1 MTALFNSRKF
11 YSGALTGID
20 ISGDVLNPSALFT
33 EYKNRVIADGGI
45 IIDEAATLNEITFL
59 VNNGMWERVSAW
71 AGASFGI
78 KIRSGT
84 TTQVDKIY
92 GLAGSPDFVA
102 VAVATS
108 GAPPVGFTPAA
119 AGSPNKLSIVLS
131 GGGVYLKS
139 SVTAKAQA
147 AVGVPYL
154 LSARLEDRL
163 ATDQL
168 GITVSFSDPTTNKAL
183 AQQHTILTNG
193 GVINEA
199 WQFFATNVNPP
210 VTGSD
215 VGSGA
220 QSPYSAF
227 ANCAGLIDPLAGK
240 VIGYGNGAVLHTG
253 TSSTGSLADLS
264 NVSGYWHL
272 GPANSAVPTGQ
283 SCYGYLANIRCL
295 NIASAL
301 DAQLISSR
309 A

>member
-33 EYKNRVIADGGI
+33 EYKNRVIADGGT

-71 AGASFGI
+71 AGASFGL

-84 TTQVDKIY
+84 TTQVDKLY

-102 VAVATS
+102 VAVAPS
-108 GAPPVGFTPAA
+108 GAPPVGFNPAA
-119 AGSPNKLSIVLS
+119 AGSPNKLSITLLN
-131 GGGVYLKS
+131 GGVYLKS
-139 SVTAKAQA
+139 SVLSKAQA
-147 AVGVPYL
+147 ALGMPYL
-154 LSARLEDRL
+154 ISARFEDRVN
-163 ATDQL
+163 TDQL
-168 GITVSFSDPTTNKAL
+168 GMTVSFADATSNQAL
-183 AQQHTILTNG
+183 ARQHTILTNA

-301 DAQLISSR
+301 DAQLISNR

>member
-1 MTALFNSRKF
+1 MTALFNSRKV
-11 YSGALTGID
+11 YSGALAGIN
-20 ISGDVLNPSALFT
+20 ISGAVLNPSALFT
-33 EYKNRVIADGGI
+33 AYKNRVIADGGT
-45 IIDEAATLNEITFL
+45 IIDETATLNEITFL
-59 VNNGMWERVSAW
+59 VNNGMWDRVSAW
-71 AGASFGI
+71 AGASFGL

-84 TTQVDKIY
+84 TTQVDKLY
-92 GLAGSPDFVA
+92 GLAGSPDFVGVS
-102 VAVATS
+102 VAPS
-108 GAPPVGFTPAA
+108 GAPPVTFVPAA
-119 AGSPNKLSIVLS
+119 SGYPNKLSVVLS

-139 SVTAKAQA
+139 SVTKKAQA
-147 AVGVPYL
+147 AVGIPYL
-154 LSARLEDRL
+154 ISARFEDRL

-168 GITVSFSDPTTNKAL
+168 GMTISFSDPITNKAL

-220 QSPYSAF
+220 QTPYSAF
-227 ANCAGLIDPLAGK
+227 SNCAGLIDPLAGK
-240 VIGYGNGAVLHTG
+240 VIGYGNGVALHTG

-264 NVSGYWHL
+264 SVSGYWHL

-295 NIASAL
+295 NIASTL

>member
-1 MTALFNSRKF
+1 MTALFNSRKV
-11 YSGALTGID
+11 YSGALAGID
-20 ISGDVLNPSALFT
+20 ISGAVLNPSTLFT
-33 EYKNRVIADGGI
+33 EYKNRVIADGGT

-59 VNNGMWERVSAW
+59 VNNGMWDRVSAW
-71 AGASFGI
+71 AGASFGVKI
-78 KIRSGT
+78 KSGT
-84 TTQVDKIY
+84 TTTVDKIY
-92 GLAGSPDFVA
+92 GLAASPDFVPVSVGPTPLPVTFIPA
-102 VAVATS
+102 VS
-108 GAPPVGFTPAA
+108 Y
-119 AGSPNKLSIVLS
+119 SPNKLQITLS
-131 GGGVYLKS
+131 GGGGYLKS
-139 SVTAKAQA
+139 AVAAKSQA

-154 LSARLEDRL
+154 ISARLQDRL

-168 GITVSFSDPTTNKAL
+168 GMTVSFSDPITNKAL
-183 AQQHTILTNG
+183 SQQRTILTNG
-193 GVINEA
+193 GVISEA

-253 TSSTGSLADLS
+253 TSSTGTLADLS
-264 NVSGYWHL
+264 NVIGYWYL
-272 GPANSAVPTGQ
+272 GPADSSVPTGQ

-295 NIASAL
+295 NIASEL
-301 DAQLISSR
+301 DAQLISNR